1 MAQINI
7 GRSVKAIPPQ
17 NTTAYTPVIEA
28 IVNSIHSIE
37 ESGRKDG
44 QITVNIFRSKQKAL
58 NLGENASPPIKTI
71 EITDN
76 GIGFNSENRDAFD
89 ELYTDKKIDI
99 GGKGFGRLTFLQY
112 FDSVGVSSVF
122 KDANAY
128 KVREFA
134 FTGRSND
141 FIENEKVQKSND
153 SDTSTKVVL
162 ENLKDEYTGRLNKK
176 LETVARH
183 IFEQLLIFFVN
194 EQYECPQILIH
205 DELDGEISL
214 NDYLGSQDEIKRLAT
229 KTIEIGTGKDKK
241 KFDVDIFKILYTQT
255 KSSIMLSAHNRVVT
269 KVSLS
274 DFIPEAVED
283 FTETYLNEEKEN
295 STRNYSI
302 KTYVRGAYL
311 DDNVSVERGSF
322 HFSRDNEND
331 MLFPHSQKEIEE
343 NASKLVYEEIKDII
357 VPRQN
362 KKKERIQSYVDTT
375 APWHKSY
382 VKDLDIDRIPY
393 KISDVD
399 LEGELQKVKFEKEA
413 VIKARVNKI
422 LDTNEV
428 DKVQEEVQKITEEL
442 NDIGKADLA
451 HYVVSRK
458 VVIDLLEKSLK
469 WGNDKK
475 FEKEKVVHSII
486 FPMNTDSD
494 RLPYDNHN
502 LWIIDEGLA
511 FSEYVSSDQSLQKGN
526 DKRPDLLVYDHA
538 IAVREDNVFSNPITI
553 FELKRPQRE
562 EYGKDEDPIL
572 QLLEYVEQIRQGKVK
587 NYEGRDIKANG
598 NTPAYV
604 FLVCDLTAKIKKIC
618 KQYSLSMSPDQEGY
632 FGYQSGYDTYVQ
644 VLSYDKLVKD
654 ADQRNKIFFKKLGIE

>member
-1 MAQINI
+1 
-7 GRSVKAIPPQ
+7 
-17 NTTAYTPVIEA
+17 
-28 IVNSIHSIE
+28 
-37 ESGRKDG
+37 
-44 QITVNIFRSKQKAL
+44 
-58 NLGENASPPIKTI
+58 
-71 EITDN
+71 
-76 GIGFNSENRDAFD
+76 
-89 ELYTDKKIDI
+89 
-99 GGKGFGRLTFLQY
+99 
-112 FDSVGVSSVF
+112 
-122 KDANAY
+122 
-128 KVREFA
+128 
-134 FTGRSND
+134 
-141 FIENEKVQKSND
+141 
-153 SDTSTKVVL
+153 
-162 ENLKDEYTGRLNKK
+162 
-176 LETVARH
+176 
-183 IFEQLLIFFVN
+183 
-194 EQYECPQILIH
+194 
-205 DELDGEISL
+205 
-214 NDYLGSQDEIKRLAT
+214 
-229 KTIEIGTGKDKK
+229 
-241 KFDVDIFKILYTQT
+241 
-255 KSSIMLSAHNRVVT
+255 MLSAHNRVVT

-283 FTETYLNEEKEN
+283 FTETYLNEDKES

-302 KTYVRGAYL
+302 KTYVRGSYL

-322 HFSRDNEND
+322 HFSRDNDND
-331 MLFPHSQKEIEE
+331 MLFPHSQKEIEDSV
-343 NASKLVYEEIKDII
+343 SKLVYEELKDILI
-357 VPRQN
+357 PRQN

-382 VKDLDIDRIPY
+382 VKDLDFDRIPY

-413 VIKARVNKI
+413 VIKSRVTKI
-422 LDTNEV
+422 LDINEV
-428 DKVQEEVQKITEEL
+428 DRVQEEVEKITAEL
-442 NDIGKADLA
+442 NEIGKADLA

-469 WGNDKK
+469 WGDDKK

-494 RLPYDNHN
+494 NLPYDNHN

-511 FSEYVSSDQSLQKGN
+511 FTEYVSSDQSLQKGK
-526 DKRPDLLVYDHA
+526 DKRPDILIYDHA

-587 NYEGRDIKANG
+587 NYEGRDIKANT

-604 FLVCDLTAKIKKIC
+604 FLVCDLTTKIKKIC